1 MVYHI
6 YRAILAKYLRDAAHL
21 FNHQNA
27 HFYRPTLQKRNAFSS
42 QRVQIHVC
50 KYTQACMS
58 KQRARARAQVYMCGY
73 VCVYMCVTKDRKRV
87 ACTAR
92 IDAYVSACAS
102 NGLPPLWNTHLHITD
117 DNRGTHTPAI
127 KYHARV
133 CLSYFSP

>member
-27 HFYRPTLQKRNAFSS
+27 HLYQPTLQKRNAFSS

-58 KQRARARAQVYMCGY
+58 KQRARARARMCADTCVYMC
-73 VCVYMCVTKDRKRV
+73 VCVTKDRKRV

-92 IDAYVSACAS
+92 IDAHVSACAS
-102 NGLPPLWNTHLHITD
+102 NGLPPLWNTHLHTTDAIT
-117 DNRGTHTPAI
+117 THTPAI